1 VTEKL
6 RRMIDR
12 ALDTATVSLQT
23 IADETGL
30 SYDTLWAWK
39 NGRRNP
45 SPENLAALADALG
58 RRGGELARLAEEL
71 RKAAGQ

>member
-12 ALDTATVSLQT
+12 ALDTATVSLQA
-23 IADETGL
+23 IADETGV

-45 SPENLAALADALG
+45 SPENLAALADALE
-58 RRGGELARLAEEL
+58 RRGGELVKLAEQL
-71 RKAAGQ
+71 RKEVGE